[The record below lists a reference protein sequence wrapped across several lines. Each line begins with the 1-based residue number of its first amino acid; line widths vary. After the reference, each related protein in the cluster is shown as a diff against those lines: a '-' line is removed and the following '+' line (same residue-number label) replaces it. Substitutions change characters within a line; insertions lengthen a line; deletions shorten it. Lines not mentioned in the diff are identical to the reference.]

1 MSFPQQQQMIQERA
15 ADVAAGVA
23 AVGTG
28 AGLWVIVD
36 EWLQRGSLI
45 IACISGIAAAW
56 YHISKYVRERRE
68 RSKSDT
74 E

>member
-1 MSFPQQQQMIQERA
+1 MSFPQQQVIQERA
-15 ADVAAGVA
+15 ADVAAGIS

-28 AGLWVIVD
+28 VGLWAVVD

-45 IACISGIAAAW
+45 IACVSGIAAAW
-56 YHISKYVRERRE
+56 YHISKYIRERKARAPV
-68 RSKSDT
+68 DT